1 MIAKNIKSIFLTNK
15 IKEGDKKM
23 NTELVIIM
31 REFCEHA
38 LISLSKD
45 YHNYFVYT
53 KGSKSEISKYFDYY
67 DLDKIIEELIYKLF
81 LNGNI
86 KLYFCL
92 EKNKLYLS
100 EKKNNNG
107 NIVLVK
113 KFKWNLSFLPEY
125 KRRKL
130 INRLKKLDPSNFKQD
145 YTDKNHSR
153 NYLYVN
159 ELTNNEVL
167 KSTKD
172 FLYLSINNKNYTDIY
187 YVYSLIRMRK
197 KQLIMVN
204 YVVKLFN
211 DSVKEALKIDDV
223 DDNLIFNGLTMETLN
238 ELENKLLSGS
248 DTLKNITDCLFN
260 KINIAS

>member
-1 MIAKNIKSIFLTNK
+1 
-15 IKEGDKKM
+15 M

-53 KGSKSEISKYFDYY
+53 KGSKSKISKYFDYY
-67 DLDKIIEELIYKLF
+67 DLNHIVEELIYKLF
-81 LNGNI
+81 LNGNV
-86 KLYFCL
+86 KLYFYL

-100 EKKNNNG
+100 EKKNNTG

-113 KFKWNLSFLPEY
+113 TFKWNLSFLSECG
-125 KRRKL
+125 RRKL
-130 INRLKKLDPSNFKQD
+130 IKKLKKLDSSNFKQD
-145 YTDKNHSR
+145 YTDKNYSR
-153 NYLYVN
+153 NYLYIN
-159 ELTNNEVL
+159 ELVNNEIL

-172 FLYLSINNKNYTDIY
+172 FLYLSINEKNYTDIY
-187 YVYSLIRMRK
+187 YVYSRIRMMK
-197 KQLIMVN
+197 KQLIMIN

-211 DSVKEALKIDDV
+211 DSVKEALKIDDE

-238 ELENKLLSGS
+238 ELENKLLLGS

-260 KINIAS
+260 RINIVS

>member
-1 MIAKNIKSIFLTNK
+1 M
-15 IKEGDKKM
+15 
-23 NTELVIIM
+23 
-31 REFCEHA
+31 
-38 LISLSKD
+38 
-45 YHNYFVYT
+45 
-53 KGSKSEISKYFDYY
+53 
-67 DLDKIIEELIYKLF
+67 KLF
-81 LNGNI
+81 H
-86 KLYFCL
+86 FMTAP
-92 EKNKLYLS
+92 EQKNSK
-100 EKKNNNG
+100 G

-113 KFKWNLSFLPEY
+113 TFKWNLSFLPEY

-130 INRLKKLDPSNFKQD
+130 IIALKKLDSSNFKQD
-145 YTDKNHSR
+145 YTNKNHCR

-159 ELTNNEVL
+159 ELVNNEVL

-172 FLYLSINNKNYTDIY
+172 FLYLSINEKNYTDIY

-211 DSVKEALKIDDV
+211 DSVKEALKIDDI

>member
-1 MIAKNIKSIFLTNK
+1 
-15 IKEGDKKM
+15 M
-23 NTELVIIM
+23 NTELAIVM
-31 REFCEHA
+31 RDFCEHA

-53 KGSKSEISKYFDYY
+53 KGSKSKISKYFNFY
-67 DLDKIIEELIYKLF
+67 DLERIIEELIYKLF
-81 LNGNI
+81 LNGNV
-86 KLYFCL
+86 KLYFYL

-100 EKKNNNG
+100 EKKNDTG
-107 NIVLVK
+107 NIILVK
-113 KFKWNLSFLPEY
+113 NFKWNLSFLSENN
-125 KRRKL
+125 RKK
-130 INRLKKLDPSNFKQD
+130 IVKRLKKLDSLNFKQD
-145 YTDKNHSR
+145 YTDKNYSR

-159 ELTNNEVL
+159 ELVNNEVL

-172 FLYLSINNKNYTDIY
+172 FLYLSINERNYTDIY

-197 KQLIMVN
+197 KQLLMVN
-204 YVVKLFN
+204 YVVNLFN

-223 DDNLIFNGLTMETLN
+223 DDNLVFNGLTMNTLN

-260 KINIAS
+260 RINNEI

>member
-1 MIAKNIKSIFLTNK
+1 
-15 IKEGDKKM
+15 M
-23 NTELVIIM
+23 NTELAIIM

-38 LISLSKD
+38 LISLNKD
-45 YHNYFVYT
+45 YLNYFVYT
-53 KGSKSEISKYFDYY
+53 KGSKSKISKYFNYY
-67 DLDKIIEELIYKLF
+67 DLDRIMEELIYKLF
-81 LNGNI
+81 LNGSI
-86 KLYFCL
+86 KLYFYL
-92 EKNKLYLS
+92 EKNKLHLS
-100 EKKNNNG
+100 EKKNSNG

-113 KFKWNLSFLPEY
+113 TFKWNLSFLSAH
-125 KRRKL
+125 KRKKL
-130 INRLKKLDPSNFKQD
+130 INRLKKLDSSNFKYD
-145 YTDKNHSR
+145 YTDKNYSR

-159 ELTNNEVL
+159 ELINNEVL

-172 FLYLSINNKNYTDIY
+172 FLYLSINEKNYTDIY

-197 KQLIMVN
+197 KQLITVN

-223 DDNLIFNGLTMETLN
+223 DDNLIFNGLTMDTLN

-260 KINIAS
+260 RINIAS

>member
-1 MIAKNIKSIFLTNK
+1 
-15 IKEGDKKM
+15 M
-23 NTELVIIM
+23 NTELVIVM
-31 REFCEHA
+31 RDFCEHA

-45 YHNYFVYT
+45 YRNHFVYT
-53 KGSKSEISKYFDYY
+53 KGSKSKILKYFNFY
-67 DLDKIIEELIYKLF
+67 DLDRIIEELIYKLF

-86 KLYFCL
+86 KLYFYL

-100 EKKNNNG
+100 EKKNDTG
-107 NIVLVK
+107 NIILVK
-113 KFKWNLSFLPEY
+113 NFKWNLSFLSEH
-125 KRRKL
+125 KRKK
-130 INRLKKLDPSNFKQD
+130 IVKRLKKLDSSNFKQD
-145 YTDKNHSR
+145 YTDKNYSR

-159 ELTNNEVL
+159 ELVNNEVL

-172 FLYLSINNKNYTDIY
+172 FLYLSINERNYTDIY

-197 KQLIMVN
+197 KQLLMVN

-223 DDNLIFNGLTMETLN
+223 DDNLVFNGLTMDTLN

-248 DTLKNITDCLFN
+248 DTLKNITNCLFN
-260 KINIAS
+260 RINNES